1 MKFNWKVV
9 LLFVL
14 ILALIVPVY
23 SKAVETGK
31 ELPKSPEL
39 QDDKSSTLKN
49 VNTPKNLKASP
60 LTIPANSTIADL
72 FPDEGMAKT
81 VANQLGRTENN
92 NFQTPTKTD
101 WKVDDVVTE
110 VELNKMWYLTS
121 VATIGSI
128 EGIQYLPNLYN
139 VQLQF
144 DDQCKDLS
152 PFLKAPNGYP
162 QLYRLN
168 INNGNIS
175 DISPLTELSAPTL
188 KYIDLA
194 GNNISDLSL
203 FKKLPNKLPSLE
215 EISVERNNIS
225 DVSPLAD
232 FASTKIKV
240 FDLDDNHITDLSSLT
255 NNKMP
260 NLQRLYVRSQSFYV
274 ETPVVTSSKY
284 EFSLQPSVFGI
295 TKPVKITA
303 TNPKATIDPITS
315 KITYSAEVMA
325 KRPKYSSNRVSGVSG
340 VTYSWDEDIP
350 FNGSNNLVEYNG
362 TFYKPLTY
370 VEPPQVVSYNSGLTY
385 ELGTPLTEQQFLND
399 LNVITDQP
407 TTITTNFDKVLKD
420 VNSVGF
426 YPVTIKASNIEGN
439 TEFTTSV
446 LIKYKP
452 PVITA
457 DAEYTYLVGD
467 KVNAT
472 QFRADVNATLTGEGT
487 LRDDFIYKV
496 RLNTAGDYVVTLS
509 SPKSGYYKQDAI
521 PVTVIVH
528 VKELLELQIPD
539 EFRMDIDANADSVP
553 ISDKKQTLTCY
564 GSSGKAELEV
574 IDRRTVRQGWTIT
587 GAMTPFTN
595 SGGDILQT
603 SLKYQSK
610 SPSSSPIYLNTTNQP
625 IEKKQSAVTDPKYDS
640 TIVNLE
646 DSLSM
651 EIEPNDALVND
662 SYESKIT
669 WTLEDAP
676 RP

>member
-81 VANQLGRTENN
+81 IANQLARVENN

-110 VELNKMWYLTS
+110 VELNKIVFLTS

-128 EGIQYLPNLYN
+128 EGIQYLPNLYD
-139 VQLQF
+139 VRLQF
-144 DDQCKDLS
+144 DKQCKDLS
-152 PFLKAPNGYP
+152 PFLKAPNGYS

-188 KYIDLA
+188 NDIDLG

-203 FKKLPNKLPSLE
+203 FPKLPNKFPNLE
-215 EISVERNNIS
+215 EISLERNNIS

-240 FDLDDNHITDLSSLT
+240 FNLDENHITDLSSLT

-260 NLQRLYVRSQSFYV
+260 NLQRLYVRYQTLDM
-274 ETPVVTSSKY
+274 EPVVTSSKY
-284 EFSLQPSVFGI
+284 EFSIQPSIFGT

-303 TNPKATIDPITS
+303 TKPKATIDPITS
-315 KITYSAEVMA
+315 KITYSAEEMA
-325 KRPKYSSNRVSGVSG
+325 KKPFYYSPLFPG
-340 VTYSWDEDIP
+340 VTYSWDENFP
-350 FNGSNNLVEYNG
+350 LNGSNSLVDFRG
-362 TFYKPLTY
+362 TITQPLTY
-370 VEPPQVVSYNSGLTY
+370 IEPPQVVSYNSGLTY
-385 ELGTPLTEQQFLND
+385 EIGTSLTEQQFLND
-399 LNVITDQP
+399 VNLITDQP
-407 TTITTNFDKVLKD
+407 TTITSDFDVKLK
-420 VNSVGF
+420 NLNTVGI
-426 YPVTIKASNIEGN
+426 YWVAVKASNIEGN
-439 TEFTTSV
+439 AEANIMVT
-446 LIKYKP
+446 IKYKP

-496 RLNTAGDYVVTLS
+496 RLNTAGDYVVTLT
-509 SPKSGYYKQDAI
+509 SPKSGYYEQDAI

-553 ISDKKQTLTCY
+553 ISDKKQTLKCY

-640 TIVNLE
+640 TVFNLE

>member
-14 ILALIVPVY
+14 ILAFIVPVY

-31 ELPKSPEL
+31 EVPKSPEL
-39 QDDKSSTLKN
+39 LDDKSSTLKN

-110 VELNKMWYLTS
+110 VELNRMWYLTS

-128 EGIQYLPNLYN
+128 EGIQYLPNLYD
-139 VQLQF
+139 VRLQF
-144 DDQCKDLS
+144 DNQCKDLS
-152 PFLKAPNGYP
+152 PFLKAPNGYS

-188 KYIDLA
+188 NDIDLG

-203 FKKLPNKLPSLE
+203 FPKLPNKFPNLE
-215 EISVERNNIS
+215 EISLERNNIS
-225 DVSPLAD
+225 DVSPLAKY
-232 FASTKIKV
+232 ASTKIKI
-240 FDLDDNHITDLSSLT
+240 FNLDENHITDLSSLT

-260 NLQRLYVRSQSFYV
+260 NLQRLYVRYQTLDM
-274 ETPVVTSSKY
+274 EPVVTSSKY
-284 EFSLQPSVFGI
+284 EFSIQPSIFGT

-303 TNPKATIDPITS
+303 TKPKATIDPITS
-315 KITYSAEVMA
+315 KITYSAEEMA
-325 KRPKYSSNRVSGVSG
+325 KKPFYYSPLFPG
-340 VTYSWDEDIP
+340 VTYSWDENFP
-350 FNGSNNLVEYNG
+350 LNGSNSLVDFRG
-362 TFYKPLTY
+362 TITQPLTY
-370 VEPPQVVSYNSGLTY
+370 IEPPQVVSYNSGLTY
-385 ELGTPLTEQQFLND
+385 EIGTSLTEQQFLND
-399 LNVITDQP
+399 VNLITDQP
-407 TTITTNFDKVLKD
+407 TTITSDFDVKLK
-420 VNSVGF
+420 NLNTVGI
-426 YPVTIKASNIEGN
+426 YWVAVKASNIEGN
-439 TEFTTSV
+439 AEANIMVT
-446 LIKYKP
+446 IKYKP

-496 RLNTAGDYVVTLS
+496 RLNTAGDYVVTLT
-509 SPKSGYYKQDAI
+509 SPKSGYYEQDAI

-553 ISDKKQTLTCY
+553 ISDKKQTLKCY

-640 TIVNLE
+640 TVFNLE

-662 SYESKIT
+662 SYESEIT

>member
-31 ELPKSPEL
+31 EVPKSPEL
-39 QDDKSSTLKN
+39 LDDKSSTLKN

-110 VELNKMWYLTS
+110 VELNRMWYLTS

-128 EGIQYLPNLYN
+128 EGIQYLPNLYD
-139 VQLQF
+139 VRLQF
-144 DDQCKDLS
+144 DKQCKDLS
-152 PFLKAPNGYP
+152 PFLKAPNGYS

-188 KYIDLA
+188 NDIDLG

-203 FKKLPNKLPSLE
+203 FPKLPNKFPNLE
-215 EISVERNNIS
+215 EISLERNNIS
-225 DVSPLAD
+225 DVSPLAK
-232 FASTKIKV
+232 FASTKIKI
-240 FDLDDNHITDLSSLT
+240 FNLDENHITDLSSLT

-260 NLQRLYVRSQSFYV
+260 NLQRLYVRYQTLDM
-274 ETPVVTSSKY
+274 EPVVTSSKY
-284 EFSLQPSVFGI
+284 EFSIQPSIFGT

-303 TNPKATIDPITS
+303 IKPKATIDPITS
-315 KITYSAEVMA
+315 KITYSAEEMA
-325 KRPKYSSNRVSGVSG
+325 KKPFYYSPLFPG
-340 VTYSWDEDIP
+340 VTYSWDENFP
-350 FNGSNNLVEYNG
+350 LNGSNSLVDFRG
-362 TFYKPLTY
+362 TITQPLTY
-370 VEPPQVVSYNSGLTY
+370 IEPPQVVSYNSGLTY
-385 ELGTPLTEQQFLND
+385 EIGTSLTEQQFLND
-399 LNVITDQP
+399 VNLITDQP
-407 TTITTNFDKVLKD
+407 TTITSDFDVKLK
-420 VNSVGF
+420 NLNTVGI
-426 YPVTIKASNIEGN
+426 YWVAVKASNIEGN
-439 TEFTTSV
+439 AEANIMVT
-446 LIKYKP
+446 IKYKP

-496 RLNTAGDYVVTLS
+496 RLNTAGDYVVTLT
-509 SPKSGYYKQDAI
+509 SPKSGYYEQDAI

-553 ISDKKQTLTCY
+553 ISDKKQTLKCY

-625 IEKKQSAVTDPKYDS
+625 IEKKQSAFTDPKYDS
-640 TIVNLE
+640 TVFNLE

>member
-14 ILALIVPVY
+14 ILAFIVPVY

-31 ELPKSPEL
+31 EVHKSPEL
-39 QDDKSSTLKN
+39 LDDKSSTLKN

-81 VANQLGRTENN
+81 IANQLARVENN

-110 VELNKMWYLTS
+110 VELNKIVFLTS

-128 EGIQYLPNLYN
+128 EGIQYLPNLYD
-139 VQLQF
+139 VRLQF
-144 DDQCKDLS
+144 DNQCKDLS
-152 PFLKAPNGYP
+152 PFLKAPNGYS

-188 KYIDLA
+188 NDIDLG

-203 FKKLPNKLPSLE
+203 FPKLPNKFPNLE
-215 EISVERNNIS
+215 EISLERNNIS
-225 DVSPLAD
+225 DVSPLAK
-232 FASTKIKV
+232 FASTKIKI
-240 FDLDDNHITDLSSLT
+240 FNLDENHITDLSSLT

-260 NLQRLYVRSQSFYV
+260 NLQRLYVRYQTLDM
-274 ETPVVTSSKY
+274 EPVVTSSKY
-284 EFSLQPSVFGI
+284 EFSIQPSIFGT

-303 TNPKATIDPITS
+303 TKPKATIDPITS
-315 KITYSAEVMA
+315 KITYSAEEMA
-325 KRPKYSSNRVSGVSG
+325 KKPFYYSPLFPG
-340 VTYSWDEDIP
+340 VTYSWDENFP
-350 FNGSNNLVEYNG
+350 LNGSNSLVDFRG
-362 TFYKPLTY
+362 TITQPLTY
-370 VEPPQVVSYNSGLTY
+370 IEPPQVVSYNSGLTY
-385 ELGTPLTEQQFLND
+385 EIGTSLTEQQFLND
-399 LNVITDQP
+399 VNLITDQP
-407 TTITTNFDKVLKD
+407 TTITSDFDVKLK
-420 VNSVGF
+420 NLNTVGI
-426 YPVTIKASNIEGN
+426 YWVAVKASNIEGN
-439 TEFTTSV
+439 AEANIMVT
-446 LIKYKP
+446 IKYKP

-496 RLNTAGDYVVTLS
+496 RLNTAGDYVVTLT
-509 SPKSGYYKQDAI
+509 SPKSGYYEQDAI

-553 ISDKKQTLTCY
+553 ISNKKQTLKCY

-595 SGGDILQT
+595 SGGDVLQT

-610 SPSSSPIYLNTTNQP
+610 APSSSPIYLNTTNQP

-640 TIVNLE
+640 TVFNLE

>member
-31 ELPKSPEL
+31 EVPKSPEL
-39 QDDKSSTLKN
+39 LEDKSSTLKN

-110 VELNKMWYLTS
+110 VELNRMWYLTS
-121 VATIGSI
+121 VASIGSI
-128 EGIQYLPNLYN
+128 EGIQYLPNLYD
-139 VQLQF
+139 VRLQF
-144 DDQCKDLS
+144 DNQCKDLS
-152 PFLKAPNGYP
+152 PFLKAPNGYS

-188 KYIDLA
+188 NDIDLG

-203 FKKLPNKLPSLE
+203 FPKLPNKFPNLE
-215 EISVERNNIS
+215 EISLERNNIS
-225 DVSPLAD
+225 DVSPLAK
-232 FASTKIKV
+232 FASTKIKI
-240 FDLDDNHITDLSSLT
+240 FNLDENHITDLSSLT

-260 NLQRLYVRSQSFYV
+260 NLQRLYVRYQTLDM
-274 ETPVVTSSKY
+274 EPVVTSSKY
-284 EFSLQPSVFGI
+284 EFSIQPSIFGT

-303 TNPKATIDPITS
+303 TKPKATIDPITS
-315 KITYSAEVMA
+315 KITYSAEEMA
-325 KRPKYSSNRVSGVSG
+325 KKPFYYSPLFPG
-340 VTYSWDEDIP
+340 VTYSWDENFP
-350 FNGSNNLVEYNG
+350 LNGSNSLVDFRG
-362 TFYKPLTY
+362 TITQPLTY
-370 VEPPQVVSYNSGLTY
+370 IEPPQVVSYNSGLTY
-385 ELGTPLTEQQFLND
+385 EIGTSLTEQQFLND
-399 LNVITDQP
+399 VNLITDQP
-407 TTITTNFDKVLKD
+407 TTITSDFDVKLK
-420 VNSVGF
+420 NLNTVGI
-426 YPVTIKASNIEGN
+426 YWVAVKASNIEGN
-439 TEFTTSV
+439 AEANIMVT
-446 LIKYKP
+446 IKYKP

-496 RLNTAGDYVVTLS
+496 RLNTAGDYVVTLT
-509 SPKSGYYKQDAI
+509 SPKSGYYEQDAI

>member
-14 ILALIVPVY
+14 ILAFIVPVY

-31 ELPKSPEL
+31 EVAKSPEL
-39 QDDKSSTLKN
+39 LDDKSSTLKN

-72 FPDEGMAKT
+72 FSDEGMAKT

-110 VELNKMWYLTS
+110 VELNRMWYLTS

-128 EGIQYLPNLYN
+128 EGIQYLPNLYD
-139 VQLQF
+139 VRLQF
-144 DDQCKDLS
+144 DKQCKDLS
-152 PFLKAPNGYP
+152 PFLKAPNGYS

-188 KYIDLA
+188 NDIDLG

-203 FKKLPNKLPSLE
+203 FPKLPNKFPNLE
-215 EISVERNNIS
+215 EISLERNNIS
-225 DVSPLAD
+225 DVSPLAK
-232 FASTKIKV
+232 FASTKIKI
-240 FDLDDNHITDLSSLT
+240 FNLDENHITDLSSLT

-260 NLQRLYVRSQSFYV
+260 NLQRLYVRYQTLDM
-274 ETPVVTSSKY
+274 EPVVTSSKY
-284 EFSLQPSVFGI
+284 EFSIQPSIFGT

-303 TNPKATIDPITS
+303 TKPKATIDPITS
-315 KITYSAEVMA
+315 KITYSAEEMA
-325 KRPKYSSNRVSGVSG
+325 KKPFYYSPLFPG
-340 VTYSWDEDIP
+340 VTYSWDENFP
-350 FNGSNNLVEYNG
+350 LNGSNSLVDFRG
-362 TFYKPLTY
+362 TITQPLTY
-370 VEPPQVVSYNSGLTY
+370 IEPPQVVSYNSGLTY
-385 ELGTPLTEQQFLND
+385 EIGTSLTEQQFLND
-399 LNVITDQP
+399 VNLITDQP
-407 TTITTNFDKVLKD
+407 TTITSDFDVKLK
-420 VNSVGF
+420 NLNTVGI
-426 YPVTIKASNIEGN
+426 YWVAVKASNIEGN
-439 TEFTTSV
+439 AEANIMVT
-446 LIKYKP
+446 IKYKP

-496 RLNTAGDYVVTLS
+496 RLNTAGDYVVTLT
-509 SPKSGYYKQDAI
+509 SPKSGYYEQDAI

-553 ISDKKQTLTCY
+553 ISDKKQTLKCY

-640 TIVNLE
+640 TVFNLE

>member
-110 VELNKMWYLTS
+110 VELNRMWYLTS
-121 VATIGSI
+121 VASIGSI
-128 EGIQYLPNLYN
+128 EGIQYLPNLYD
-139 VQLQF
+139 VRLQF
-144 DDQCKDLS
+144 DNKCKDLS
-152 PFLKAPNGYP
+152 PFLKAPNGYS

-188 KYIDLA
+188 NDIDLG

-203 FKKLPNKLPSLE
+203 FPKLPNKFPNLE
-215 EISVERNNIS
+215 EISLERNNIS
-225 DVSPLAD
+225 DVSPLAK
-232 FASTKIKV
+232 FASTKIKI
-240 FDLDDNHITDLSSLT
+240 FNLDENHITDLSSLT

-260 NLQRLYVRSQSFYV
+260 NLQRLYVRYQTLDM
-274 ETPVVTSSKY
+274 EPVVTSSKY
-284 EFSLQPSVFGI
+284 EFSIQPSIFGI

-303 TNPKATIDPITS
+303 TKPKATIDPITS
-315 KITYSAEVMA
+315 KITYSAEEMA
-325 KRPKYSSNRVSGVSG
+325 KKPFYYSPLFPG
-340 VTYSWDEDIP
+340 VTYSWDENFP
-350 FNGSNNLVEYNG
+350 LNGSNSLVDFRG
-362 TFYKPLTY
+362 TITQPLTY
-370 VEPPQVVSYNSGLTY
+370 IEPPQVVSYNSGLTY
-385 ELGTPLTEQQFLND
+385 EIGTSLTEQQFLND
-399 LNVITDQP
+399 VNLITDQP
-407 TTITTNFDKVLKD
+407 TTITSDFDVKLK
-420 VNSVGF
+420 NLNTVGI
-426 YPVTIKASNIEGN
+426 YWVAVKASNIEGN
-439 TEFTTSV
+439 AEANIMVT
-446 LIKYKP
+446 IKYKP

-496 RLNTAGDYVVTLS
+496 RLNTAGDYVVTLT
-509 SPKSGYYKQDAI
+509 SPKSGYYEQDAI

-553 ISDKKQTLTCY
+553 ISDKKQTLKCY

>member
-31 ELPKSPEL
+31 EVPKSPEL
-39 QDDKSSTLKN
+39 LDDKSSTLKN

-110 VELNKMWYLTS
+110 VELNRMWYLTS

-128 EGIQYLPNLYN
+128 EGIQYLPNLYD
-139 VQLQF
+139 VRLQF
-144 DDQCKDLS
+144 DKQCKDLS
-152 PFLKAPNGYP
+152 PFLKAPNGYS

-188 KYIDLA
+188 NDIDLG

-203 FKKLPNKLPSLE
+203 FPKLPNKFPNLE
-215 EISVERNNIS
+215 EISLERNNIS
-225 DVSPLAD
+225 DVSPLAK
-232 FASTKIKV
+232 FASTKIKI
-240 FDLDDNHITDLSSLT
+240 FNLDENHITDLSSLT

-260 NLQRLYVRSQSFYV
+260 NLQRLYVRYQTLDM
-274 ETPVVTSSKY
+274 EPVVTSSKY
-284 EFSLQPSVFGI
+284 EFSIQPSIFGT

-303 TNPKATIDPITS
+303 TKPKATIDPITS
-315 KITYSAEVMA
+315 KITFSAEEMA
-325 KRPKYSSNRVSGVSG
+325 KKPFYYSPLFPG
-340 VTYSWDEDIP
+340 VTYSWDENFP
-350 FNGSNNLVEYNG
+350 LNGSNSLVDFRG
-362 TFYKPLTY
+362 TITQPLTY
-370 VEPPQVVSYNSGLTY
+370 IEPPQVVSYNSGLTY
-385 ELGTPLTEQQFLND
+385 EIGTSLTEQQFLND
-399 LNVITDQP
+399 VNLITDQP
-407 TTITTNFDKVLKD
+407 TTITSDFDVKLK
-420 VNSVGF
+420 NLNTVGI
-426 YPVTIKASNIEGN
+426 YWVAVKASNIEGN
-439 TEFTTSV
+439 AEANIMVT
-446 LIKYKP
+446 IKYKP

-496 RLNTAGDYVVTLS
+496 RLNTAGDYVVTLT
-509 SPKSGYYKQDAI
+509 SPKSGYYEQDAI

-553 ISDKKQTLTCY
+553 ISDKKQTLKCY

-640 TIVNLE
+640 TVFNLE

>member
-14 ILALIVPVY
+14 ILAFIVPVY

-31 ELPKSPEL
+31 EVPKSPEL
-39 QDDKSSTLKN
+39 LDDKSSTLKN

-110 VELNKMWYLTS
+110 VELNRMWYLTS

-128 EGIQYLPNLYN
+128 EGIQYLPNLYD
-139 VQLQF
+139 VRLQF
-144 DDQCKDLS
+144 DKQCKDLS
-152 PFLKAPNGYP
+152 PFLKAPNGYS

-188 KYIDLA
+188 NDIDLG

-203 FKKLPNKLPSLE
+203 FPKLPNKFPNLE
-215 EISVERNNIS
+215 EISLERNNIS
-225 DVSPLAD
+225 DVSPLAK
-232 FASTKIKV
+232 FASTKIKI
-240 FDLDDNHITDLSSLT
+240 FNLDENHITDLSSLT

-260 NLQRLYVRSQSFYV
+260 NLQRLYVRYQTLDM
-274 ETPVVTSSKY
+274 EPVVTSSKY
-284 EFSLQPSVFGI
+284 EFSIQPSIFGT

-303 TNPKATIDPITS
+303 TKPKATIDPITS
-315 KITYSAEVMA
+315 KITYSAEEMA
-325 KRPKYSSNRVSGVSG
+325 KKPFYYSPLFPG
-340 VTYSWDEDIP
+340 VTYSWDENFP
-350 FNGSNNLVEYNG
+350 LNGSNSLVDFRG
-362 TFYKPLTY
+362 TITQPLTY
-370 VEPPQVVSYNSGLTY
+370 IEPPQVVSYNSGLTY
-385 ELGTPLTEQQFLND
+385 EIGTSLTEQQFLND
-399 LNVITDQP
+399 VNLITDQP
-407 TTITTNFDKVLKD
+407 TTITSDFDVKLK
-420 VNSVGF
+420 NLNTVGI
-426 YPVTIKASNIEGN
+426 YWVAVKASNIEGN
-439 TEFTTSV
+439 AEANIMVT
-446 LIKYKP
+446 IKYKP

-496 RLNTAGDYVVTLS
+496 RLNTAGDYVVTLT
-509 SPKSGYYKQDAI
+509 SPKSGYYEQDAI

-553 ISDKKQTLTCY
+553 ISDKKQTLKCY

-640 TIVNLE
+640 TVFNLE

-651 EIEPNDALVND
+651 EIETNDALVND

>member
-14 ILALIVPVY
+14 ILAFIVPVY

-31 ELPKSPEL
+31 EVPKSPEL
-39 QDDKSSTLKN
+39 LDDKSSTLKN

-110 VELNKMWYLTS
+110 VELNRMWYLTS

-128 EGIQYLPNLYN
+128 EGIQYLPNLYD
-139 VQLQF
+139 VRLQF
-144 DDQCKDLS
+144 DKQCKDLS
-152 PFLKAPNGYP
+152 PFLKAPNGYS

-188 KYIDLA
+188 NDIDLG

-203 FKKLPNKLPSLE
+203 FPKLPNKFPNLE
-215 EISVERNNIS
+215 EISLERNNIS
-225 DVSPLAD
+225 DVSPLAK
-232 FASTKIKV
+232 FASTKIKI
-240 FDLDDNHITDLSSLT
+240 FNLDENHITDLSSLT

-260 NLQRLYVRSQSFYV
+260 NLQRLYVRYQTLDM
-274 ETPVVTSSKY
+274 EPVVTSSKY
-284 EFSLQPSVFGI
+284 EFSIQPSIFGT

-303 TNPKATIDPITS
+303 TKPKATIDPITS
-315 KITYSAEVMA
+315 KITYSAEEMA
-325 KRPKYSSNRVSGVSG
+325 KKPFYYSPLFPG
-340 VTYSWDEDIP
+340 VTYSWDENFP
-350 FNGSNNLVEYNG
+350 LNGSNSLADFRG
-362 TFYKPLTY
+362 TITQPLTY
-370 VEPPQVVSYNSGLTY
+370 IEPPQVVSYNSGLTY
-385 ELGTPLTEQQFLND
+385 EIGTSLTEQQFLND
-399 LNVITDQP
+399 VNLITDQP
-407 TTITTNFDKVLKD
+407 TTITSDFDVKLK
-420 VNSVGF
+420 NLNTVGI
-426 YPVTIKASNIEGN
+426 YWVAVKASNIEGN
-439 TEFTTSV
+439 AEANIMVT
-446 LIKYKP
+446 IKYKP

-496 RLNTAGDYVVTLS
+496 RLNTAGDYVVTLT
-509 SPKSGYYKQDAI
+509 SPKSGYYEQDAI

-553 ISDKKQTLTCY
+553 ISDKKQTLKCY

-640 TIVNLE
+640 TVFNLE

>member
-14 ILALIVPVY
+14 ILAFIVPVY

-31 ELPKSPEL
+31 EVAKSPEL
-39 QDDKSSTLKN
+39 LDDKSSTLKN

-110 VELNKMWYLTS
+110 VELNRMWYLTS

-128 EGIQYLPNLYN
+128 EGIQYLPNLYD
-139 VQLQF
+139 VRLQF
-144 DDQCKDLS
+144 DKQCKDLS
-152 PFLKAPNGYP
+152 PFLKAPNGYS

-188 KYIDLA
+188 NDIDLG

-203 FKKLPNKLPSLE
+203 FPKLPNKFPNLE
-215 EISVERNNIS
+215 EISLERNNIS
-225 DVSPLAD
+225 DVSPLAK
-232 FASTKIKV
+232 FASTKIKI
-240 FDLDDNHITDLSSLT
+240 FNLDENHITDLSSLT

-260 NLQRLYVRSQSFYV
+260 NLQRLYVRYQTLDM
-274 ETPVVTSSKY
+274 EPVVTSSKY
-284 EFSLQPSVFGI
+284 EFSIQPSIFGT

-303 TNPKATIDPITS
+303 TKPKATIDPITS
-315 KITYSAEVMA
+315 KITYSAEEMA
-325 KRPKYSSNRVSGVSG
+325 KKPFYYSPLFPG
-340 VTYSWDEDIP
+340 VTYSWDENFP
-350 FNGSNNLVEYNG
+350 LNGSNSLVDFRG
-362 TFYKPLTY
+362 TITQPLTY
-370 VEPPQVVSYNSGLTY
+370 IEPPQVVSYNSGLTY
-385 ELGTPLTEQQFLND
+385 EIGTSLTEQQFLND
-399 LNVITDQP
+399 VNLITNQP
-407 TTITTNFDKVLKD
+407 TTITSDFDVKLK
-420 VNSVGF
+420 NLNTVGI
-426 YPVTIKASNIEGN
+426 YWVAVKASNIEGN
-439 TEFTTSV
+439 AEANIMVT
-446 LIKYKP
+446 IKYKP

-496 RLNTAGDYVVTLS
+496 RLNTAGDYVVTLT
-509 SPKSGYYKQDAI
+509 SPKSGYYEQDAI

-553 ISDKKQTLTCY
+553 ISDKKQTLKCY

-640 TIVNLE
+640 TVFNLE

>member
-14 ILALIVPVY
+14 ILAFIVPVY

-31 ELPKSPEL
+31 EVPKSPEL
-39 QDDKSSTLKN
+39 LDDKSSTLKN

-81 VANQLGRTENN
+81 IANQLARVENN

-110 VELNKMWYLTS
+110 VELNKIVFLTS

-128 EGIQYLPNLYN
+128 EGIQYLPNLYD
-139 VQLQF
+139 VRLQF
-144 DDQCKDLS
+144 DNQCKDLS
-152 PFLKAPNGYP
+152 PFLKAPNGYS

-188 KYIDLA
+188 NDIDLG

-203 FKKLPNKLPSLE
+203 FPKLPNKFPNLE
-215 EISVERNNIS
+215 EISLERNNIS
-225 DVSPLAD
+225 DVSPLAK
-232 FASTKIKV
+232 FASTKIKI
-240 FDLDDNHITDLSSLT
+240 FNLDENHITDLSSLT

-260 NLQRLYVRSQSFYV
+260 NLQRLYVRYQTLDM
-274 ETPVVTSSKY
+274 EPVVTSSKY
-284 EFSLQPSVFGI
+284 EFSIQPSIFGT

-303 TNPKATIDPITS
+303 TKPKATIDPITS
-315 KITYSAEVMA
+315 KITYSAEEMA
-325 KRPKYSSNRVSGVSG
+325 KKPFYYSPLFPG
-340 VTYSWDEDIP
+340 VTYSWDENFP
-350 FNGSNNLVEYNG
+350 LNGSNSLVDFRG
-362 TFYKPLTY
+362 TITQPLTY
-370 VEPPQVVSYNSGLTY
+370 IEPPQVVSYNSGLTY
-385 ELGTPLTEQQFLND
+385 EIGTSLTEQQFLND
-399 LNVITDQP
+399 VNLITDQP
-407 TTITTNFDKVLKD
+407 TTITSDFDVKLK
-420 VNSVGF
+420 NLNTVGI
-426 YPVTIKASNIEGN
+426 YWVAVKASNIEGN
-439 TEFTTSV
+439 AEANIMVT
-446 LIKYKP
+446 IKYKP

-496 RLNTAGDYVVTLS
+496 RLNTAGDYVVTLT
-509 SPKSGYYKQDAI
+509 SPKSGYYEQDAI

-553 ISDKKQTLTCY
+553 ISNKKQTLKCY

-640 TIVNLE
+640 TVFNLE

>member
-31 ELPKSPEL
+31 EVPKSPEL
-39 QDDKSSTLKN
+39 LDDKSSTLKN

-110 VELNKMWYLTS
+110 VELNRMWYLTS
-121 VATIGSI
+121 VASIGSI
-128 EGIQYLPNLYN
+128 EGIQYLPNLYD
-139 VQLQF
+139 VRLQF
-144 DDQCKDLS
+144 DNQCKDLS
-152 PFLKAPNGYP
+152 PFLKAPNGYS

-188 KYIDLA
+188 NDIDLG

-203 FKKLPNKLPSLE
+203 FPKLPNKFPNLE
-215 EISVERNNIS
+215 EISLERNNIS
-225 DVSPLAD
+225 DVSPLAK
-232 FASTKIKV
+232 FASTKIKI
-240 FDLDDNHITDLSSLT
+240 FNLDENHITDLSSLT

-260 NLQRLYVRSQSFYV
+260 NLQRLYVRYQTLDM
-274 ETPVVTSSKY
+274 EPVVTSSKY
-284 EFSLQPSVFGI
+284 EFSIQPSIFGT

-303 TNPKATIDPITS
+303 TKPKATIDPITS
-315 KITYSAEVMA
+315 KITYSAEEMA
-325 KRPKYSSNRVSGVSG
+325 KKPFYYSPLFPG
-340 VTYSWDEDIP
+340 VTYSWDENFP
-350 FNGSNNLVEYNG
+350 LNGSNSLVDFRG
-362 TFYKPLTY
+362 TITQPLTY
-370 VEPPQVVSYNSGLTY
+370 IEPPQVVSYNSGLTY
-385 ELGTPLTEQQFLND
+385 EIGTSLTEQQFLND
-399 LNVITDQP
+399 VNLITDQP
-407 TTITTNFDKVLKD
+407 TTITSDFDVKLK
-420 VNSVGF
+420 NLNTVGI
-426 YPVTIKASNIEGN
+426 YWVAVKASNIEGN
-439 TEFTTSV
+439 AEANIMVT
-446 LIKYKP
+446 IKYKP

-496 RLNTAGDYVVTLS
+496 RLNTAGDYVVTLT
-509 SPKSGYYKQDAI
+509 SPKSGYYEQDAI

-553 ISDKKQTLTCY
+553 ISDKKQTLKCY

-662 SYESKIT
+662 SYESEIT

>member
-39 QDDKSSTLKN
+39 LDDKSSTLKN

-110 VELNKMWYLTS
+110 VELNRMWYLTS

-128 EGIQYLPNLYN
+128 EGIQYLPNLYD
-139 VQLQF
+139 VRLQF
-144 DDQCKDLS
+144 DNQCKDLS
-152 PFLKAPNGYP
+152 PFLKAPNGYS
-162 QLYRLN
+162 QLYRLA

-188 KYIDLA
+188 NDIDLG

-203 FKKLPNKLPSLE
+203 FPKLPNKLPNLE
-215 EISVERNNIS
+215 EISLERNNIS

-240 FDLDDNHITDLSSLT
+240 FNLDENHITDLSSLT

-260 NLQRLYVRSQSFYV
+260 NLQRLYVRYQTLDM
-274 ETPVVTSSKY
+274 EPVVTSSKY
-284 EFSLQPSVFGI
+284 EFSIQPSIFGT

-303 TNPKATIDPITS
+303 TKPKATIDPITS
-315 KITYSAEVMA
+315 KITYSAEEMA
-325 KRPKYSSNRVSGVSG
+325 KKPFYYSPLFPG
-340 VTYSWDEDIP
+340 VTYSWDENFP
-350 FNGSNNLVEYNG
+350 LNGSNSLVDFRG
-362 TFYKPLTY
+362 TITQPLTY
-370 VEPPQVVSYNSGLTY
+370 IEPPQVVSYNSGLTY
-385 ELGTPLTEQQFLND
+385 EIGTSLTEQQFLND
-399 LNVITDQP
+399 VNLITDQP
-407 TTITTNFDKVLKD
+407 TTITSDFDVKLK
-420 VNSVGF
+420 NLNTVGI
-426 YPVTIKASNIEGN
+426 YWVAVKASNIEGN
-439 TEFTTSV
+439 AEANIMVT
-446 LIKYKP
+446 IKYKP

-496 RLNTAGDYVVTLS
+496 RLNTAGDYVVTLT
-509 SPKSGYYKQDAI
+509 SPKSGYYEQDAI

-553 ISDKKQTLTCY
+553 ISDKKQTLKCY

-595 SGGDILQT
+595 SGGDVLQT

-610 SPSSSPIYLNTTNQP
+610 APSSSPIYLNTTNQP

-640 TIVNLE
+640 TVFNLE

>member
-1 MKFNWKVV
+1 M
-9 LLFVL
+9 
-14 ILALIVPVY
+14 
-23 SKAVETGK
+23 
-31 ELPKSPEL
+31 
-39 QDDKSSTLKN
+39 
-49 VNTPKNLKASP
+49 KASP

-92 NFQTPTKTD
+92 HFQTPTKTD

-110 VELNKMWYLTS
+110 VELNRMWYLTS

-128 EGIQYLPNLYN
+128 EGIQYLPNLYD
-139 VQLQF
+139 VRLQF
-144 DDQCKDLS
+144 DNQCKDLS
-152 PFLKAPNGYP
+152 PFLKAPNGYS

-188 KYIDLA
+188 NDIDLG

-203 FKKLPNKLPSLE
+203 FPKLPNKFPNLE
-215 EISVERNNIS
+215 EISLERNNIS
-225 DVSPLAD
+225 DVSPLAK
-232 FASTKIKV
+232 FASTKIKI
-240 FDLDDNHITDLSSLT
+240 FNLDENHITDLSSLT

-260 NLQRLYVRSQSFYV
+260 NLQRLYVRYQTLDM
-274 ETPVVTSSKY
+274 EPVVTSSKY
-284 EFSLQPSVFGI
+284 EFSIQPSIFGT

-303 TNPKATIDPITS
+303 TKPKATIDPITS
-315 KITYSAEVMA
+315 KITYSAEEMA
-325 KRPKYSSNRVSGVSG
+325 KKPFYYSPLFPG
-340 VTYSWDEDIP
+340 VTYSWDENFP
-350 FNGSNNLVEYNG
+350 LNGSNSLVDFRG
-362 TFYKPLTY
+362 TITQPLTY
-370 VEPPQVVSYNSGLTY
+370 IEPPQVVSYNSGLTY
-385 ELGTPLTEQQFLND
+385 EIGTSLTEQQFLND
-399 LNVITDQP
+399 VNLITDQP
-407 TTITTNFDKVLKD
+407 TTITSDFDVKLK
-420 VNSVGF
+420 NLNTVGI
-426 YPVTIKASNIEGN
+426 YWVAVKASNIEGN
-439 TEFTTSV
+439 AEANIMVT
-446 LIKYKP
+446 IKYKP

-496 RLNTAGDYVVTLS
+496 RLNTAGDYVVTLT
-509 SPKSGYYKQDAI
+509 SPKSGYYEQDAI

-553 ISDKKQTLTCY
+553 ISDKKQTLKCY

-640 TIVNLE
+640 TVFNLE

-651 EIEPNDALVND
+651 KIEPNDALVND

>member
-14 ILALIVPVY
+14 ILAFIVPVY

-31 ELPKSPEL
+31 EVPKSPEL
-39 QDDKSSTLKN
+39 LDDKSSTLKN

-81 VANQLGRTENN
+81 IANQLARVENN

-110 VELNKMWYLTS
+110 VELNKIVFLTS

-128 EGIQYLPNLYN
+128 EGIQYLPNLYD
-139 VQLQF
+139 VRLQF
-144 DDQCKDLS
+144 DNQCKDLS
-152 PFLKAPNGYP
+152 PFLKAPNGYS

-188 KYIDLA
+188 NDIDLG

-203 FKKLPNKLPSLE
+203 FPKLPNKFPNLE
-215 EISVERNNIS
+215 EISLERNNIS
-225 DVSPLAD
+225 DVSPLAK
-232 FASTKIKV
+232 FASTKIKI
-240 FDLDDNHITDLSSLT
+240 FNLDENHITDLSSLT

-260 NLQRLYVRSQSFYV
+260 NLQRLYVRYQTLDM
-274 ETPVVTSSKY
+274 EPVVTSSKY
-284 EFSLQPSVFGI
+284 EFSIQPSIFGT

-303 TNPKATIDPITS
+303 TKPKATIDPITS
-315 KITYSAEVMA
+315 KITYSAEEMA
-325 KRPKYSSNRVSGVSG
+325 KKPFYYSPLFPG
-340 VTYSWDEDIP
+340 VTYSWDENFP
-350 FNGSNNLVEYNG
+350 LNGSNSLVDFRG
-362 TFYKPLTY
+362 TITQPLTY
-370 VEPPQVVSYNSGLTY
+370 IEPPQVVSYNSGLTY
-385 ELGTPLTEQQFLND
+385 EIGTSLTEQQFLND
-399 LNVITDQP
+399 VNLITDQP
-407 TTITTNFDKVLKD
+407 TTITSDFDVKLK
-420 VNSVGF
+420 NLNTVGI
-426 YPVTIKASNIEGN
+426 YWVAVKASNIEGN
-439 TEFTTSV
+439 AEANIMVT
-446 LIKYKP
+446 IKYKP

-496 RLNTAGDYVVTLS
+496 RLNTAGDYVVTLT
-509 SPKSGYYKQDAI
+509 SPKSGYYEQDAI

-539 EFRMDIDANADSVP
+539 EFRMDIDVNADSVP
-553 ISDKKQTLTCY
+553 ISNKKQTLKCY

-595 SGGDILQT
+595 SGGDVLQT

-610 SPSSSPIYLNTTNQP
+610 APSSSPIYLNTTNQP

-640 TIVNLE
+640 TVFNLE

>member
-14 ILALIVPVY
+14 ILAFIVPVY

-31 ELPKSPEL
+31 EVPKSPEL
-39 QDDKSSTLKN
+39 LDDKSSTLKN

-110 VELNKMWYLTS
+110 VELNRMWYLTS

-128 EGIQYLPNLYN
+128 EGIQYLPNLYD
-139 VQLQF
+139 VRLQF
-144 DDQCKDLS
+144 DNQCKDLS
-152 PFLKAPNGYP
+152 PFLKAPNGYS
-162 QLYRLN
+162 QLYRLA

-188 KYIDLA
+188 NDIDLG

-203 FKKLPNKLPSLE
+203 FPKLPNKLPNLE
-215 EISVERNNIS
+215 EISLERNNIS

-240 FDLDDNHITDLSSLT
+240 FNLDENHITDLSSLT

-260 NLQRLYVRSQSFYV
+260 NLQRLYVRYQTLDM
-274 ETPVVTSSKY
+274 EPVVTSSKY
-284 EFSLQPSVFGI
+284 EFSIQPSIFGT

-303 TNPKATIDPITS
+303 TKPKATIDPITS
-315 KITYSAEVMA
+315 KITYSAEEMA
-325 KRPKYSSNRVSGVSG
+325 KKPFYYSPLFPG
-340 VTYSWDEDIP
+340 VTYSWDENFP
-350 FNGSNNLVEYNG
+350 LNGSNSLVDFRG
-362 TFYKPLTY
+362 TITQPLTY
-370 VEPPQVVSYNSGLTY
+370 IEPPQVVSYNSGLTY
-385 ELGTPLTEQQFLND
+385 EIGTSLTEQQFLND
-399 LNVITDQP
+399 VNLITDQP
-407 TTITTNFDKVLKD
+407 TTITSDFDVKLK
-420 VNSVGF
+420 NLNTVGI
-426 YPVTIKASNIEGN
+426 YWVAVKASNIEGN
-439 TEFTTSV
+439 AEANIMVT
-446 LIKYKP
+446 IKYKP

-496 RLNTAGDYVVTLS
+496 RLNTAGDYVVTLT
-509 SPKSGYYKQDAI
+509 SPKSGYYEQDAI

-553 ISDKKQTLTCY
+553 ISDKKQTLKCY

-595 SGGDILQT
+595 SGGDVLQT

-610 SPSSSPIYLNTTNQP
+610 APSSSPIYLNTTNQP

-640 TIVNLE
+640 TVFNLE

>member
-14 ILALIVPVY
+14 ILAFIVPVY

-31 ELPKSPEL
+31 EVPKSPEL
-39 QDDKSSTLKN
+39 LDDKSSTLKN

-81 VANQLGRTENN
+81 IANQLGRTENN

-110 VELNKMWYLTS
+110 VELNRMWYLTS

-128 EGIQYLPNLYN
+128 EGIQYLPNLYD
-139 VQLQF
+139 VRLQF
-144 DDQCKDLS
+144 DKQCKDLS
-152 PFLKAPNGYP
+152 PFLKAPNGYS

-188 KYIDLA
+188 NDIDLG

-203 FKKLPNKLPSLE
+203 FPKLPNKFPNLE
-215 EISVERNNIS
+215 EISLERNNIS
-225 DVSPLAD
+225 DVSPLAK
-232 FASTKIKV
+232 FASTKIKI
-240 FDLDDNHITDLSSLT
+240 FNLDENHITDLSSLT

-260 NLQRLYVRSQSFYV
+260 NLQRLYVRYQTLDM
-274 ETPVVTSSKY
+274 EPVVTSSKY
-284 EFSLQPSVFGI
+284 EFSIQPSIFGT

-303 TNPKATIDPITS
+303 TKPKATIDPITS
-315 KITYSAEVMA
+315 KITYSAEEMA
-325 KRPKYSSNRVSGVSG
+325 KKPFYYSPLFPG
-340 VTYSWDEDIP
+340 VTYSWDENFP
-350 FNGSNNLVEYNG
+350 LNGSNSLVDFRG
-362 TFYKPLTY
+362 TITQPLTY
-370 VEPPQVVSYNSGLTY
+370 IEPPQVVSYNSGLTY
-385 ELGTPLTEQQFLND
+385 EIGTSLTEQQFLND
-399 LNVITDQP
+399 VNLITDQP
-407 TTITTNFDKVLKD
+407 TTITSDFDVKLK
-420 VNSVGF
+420 NLNTVGI
-426 YPVTIKASNIEGN
+426 YWVAVKASNIEGN
-439 TEFTTSV
+439 AEANIMVT
-446 LIKYKP
+446 IKYKP

-496 RLNTAGDYVVTLS
+496 RLNTAGDYVVTLT
-509 SPKSGYYKQDAI
+509 SPKSGYYEQDAI

-553 ISDKKQTLTCY
+553 ISDKKQTLKCY

-640 TIVNLE
+640 TVFNLE

-669 WTLEDAP
+669 WILEDAP

>member
-14 ILALIVPVY
+14 ILAFIVPVY

-31 ELPKSPEL
+31 EVPKSPEL
-39 QDDKSSTLKN
+39 LDDKSSTLKN

-81 VANQLGRTENN
+81 IANQLGRTENN

-110 VELNKMWYLTS
+110 VELNRMWYLTS

-128 EGIQYLPNLYN
+128 EGIQYLPNLYD
-139 VQLQF
+139 VRLQF
-144 DDQCKDLS
+144 DKQCKDLS
-152 PFLKAPNGYP
+152 PFLKAPNGYS

-168 INNGNIS
+168 INNSNIS

-188 KYIDLA
+188 NDIDLG

-203 FKKLPNKLPSLE
+203 FPKLPNKFPNLE
-215 EISVERNNIS
+215 EISLERNNIS
-225 DVSPLAD
+225 DVSPLAK
-232 FASTKIKV
+232 FASTKIKI
-240 FDLDDNHITDLSSLT
+240 FNLDENHITDLSSLT

-260 NLQRLYVRSQSFYV
+260 NLQRLYVRYQTLDM
-274 ETPVVTSSKY
+274 EPVVTSSKY
-284 EFSLQPSVFGI
+284 EFSIQPSIFGT

-303 TNPKATIDPITS
+303 TKPKATIDPITS
-315 KITYSAEVMA
+315 KITYSAEEMA
-325 KRPKYSSNRVSGVSG
+325 KKPFYYTPLFPG
-340 VTYSWDEDIP
+340 VTYSWDENFP
-350 FNGSNNLVEYNG
+350 LNGSNSLVDFRG
-362 TFYKPLTY
+362 TITQPLTY
-370 VEPPQVVSYNSGLTY
+370 IELPQVVSYNSGLTY
-385 ELGTPLTEQQFLND
+385 EIGTSLTEQQFLND
-399 LNVITDQP
+399 VNLITDQP
-407 TTITTNFDKVLKD
+407 TTITSDFDVKLK
-420 VNSVGF
+420 NLNTVGI
-426 YPVTIKASNIEGN
+426 YWVAVKASNIEGN
-439 TEFTTSV
+439 AEANIMVT
-446 LIKYKP
+446 IKYKP

-496 RLNTAGDYVVTLS
+496 RLNTAGDYVVTLT
-509 SPKSGYYKQDAI
+509 SPKSGYYEQDAI

-553 ISDKKQTLTCY
+553 ISDKKQTLKCY

-595 SGGDILQT
+595 SGGDVLQT

-610 SPSSSPIYLNTTNQP
+610 APSSSPIYLNTTNQP

-640 TIVNLE
+640 TVFNLE

>member
-31 ELPKSPEL
+31 EVPKSPEL
-39 QDDKSSTLKN
+39 LDDKSSTLKN

-110 VELNKMWYLTS
+110 VELNRMWYLTS

-128 EGIQYLPNLYN
+128 EGIQYLPNLYD
-139 VQLQF
+139 VRLQF
-144 DDQCKDLS
+144 DNQCKDLS
-152 PFLKAPNGYP
+152 PFLKAPNGYS
-162 QLYRLN
+162 QLYRLA

-188 KYIDLA
+188 NDIDLG

-203 FKKLPNKLPSLE
+203 FPKLPNKLPNLE
-215 EISVERNNIS
+215 EISLERNNIS

-240 FDLDDNHITDLSSLT
+240 FNLDENHITDLSSLT

-260 NLQRLYVRSQSFYV
+260 NLQRLYVRYQTLDM
-274 ETPVVTSSKY
+274 EPVVTSSKY
-284 EFSLQPSVFGI
+284 EFSIQPSIFGT

-303 TNPKATIDPITS
+303 TKPKATIDPITS
-315 KITYSAEVMA
+315 KITYSAEEMA
-325 KRPKYSSNRVSGVSG
+325 KKPFYYSPLFPG
-340 VTYSWDEDIP
+340 VTYSWDENFP
-350 FNGSNNLVEYNG
+350 LNGSNSLVDFRG
-362 TFYKPLTY
+362 TITQPLTY
-370 VEPPQVVSYNSGLTY
+370 IEPPQVVSYNSGLTY
-385 ELGTPLTEQQFLND
+385 EIGTSLTEQQFLND
-399 LNVITDQP
+399 VNLITDQP
-407 TTITTNFDKVLKD
+407 TTITSDFDVKLK
-420 VNSVGF
+420 NLNTVGI
-426 YPVTIKASNIEGN
+426 YWVAVKASNIEGN
-439 TEFTTSV
+439 AEANIMVT
-446 LIKYKP
+446 IKYKP

-496 RLNTAGDYVVTLS
+496 RLNTAGDYVVTLT
-509 SPKSGYYKQDAI
+509 SPKSGYYEQDAI

-553 ISDKKQTLTCY
+553 ISDKKQTLKCY

-640 TIVNLE
+640 TVFNLE

-662 SYESKIT
+662 SYESEIT

>member
-14 ILALIVPVY
+14 ILAFIVPVY

-31 ELPKSPEL
+31 EVPKSPEL
-39 QDDKSSTLKN
+39 LDDKSSTLKN

-110 VELNKMWYLTS
+110 VELNRMWYLTS

-128 EGIQYLPNLYN
+128 EGIQYLPNLYD
-139 VQLQF
+139 VRLQF
-144 DDQCKDLS
+144 DNQCKDLS
-152 PFLKAPNGYP
+152 PFLKAPNGYS

-188 KYIDLA
+188 NDIDLG

-203 FKKLPNKLPSLE
+203 FPKLPNKFPNLE
-215 EISVERNNIS
+215 EISLERNNIS
-225 DVSPLAD
+225 DVSPLAK
-232 FASTKIKV
+232 FASTKIKI
-240 FDLDDNHITDLSSLT
+240 FNLDENHITDLSSLT

-260 NLQRLYVRSQSFYV
+260 NLQRLYVRYQTLDM
-274 ETPVVTSSKY
+274 EPVVTSSKY
-284 EFSLQPSVFGI
+284 EFSIQPSIFGT

-303 TNPKATIDPITS
+303 TKPKATIDPITS
-315 KITYSAEVMA
+315 KITYSAEEMA
-325 KRPKYSSNRVSGVSG
+325 KKPFYYSPLFPG
-340 VTYSWDEDIP
+340 VTYSWDENFP
-350 FNGSNNLVEYNG
+350 LNGSNSLVDFRG
-362 TFYKPLTY
+362 TITQPLTY
-370 VEPPQVVSYNSGLTY
+370 IEPPQVVSYNSGLTY
-385 ELGTPLTEQQFLND
+385 EIGTSLTEQQFLND
-399 LNVITDQP
+399 VNLITDQP
-407 TTITTNFDKVLKD
+407 TTITSDFDVKLK
-420 VNSVGF
+420 NLNTVGI
-426 YPVTIKASNIEGN
+426 YWVAVKASNIEGN
-439 TEFTTSV
+439 AEANIMVT
-446 LIKYKP
+446 IKYKP

-496 RLNTAGDYVVTLS
+496 RLNTAGDYVVTLT
-509 SPKSGYYKQDAI
+509 SPKSGYYEQDAI

-553 ISDKKQTLTCY
+553 ISDKKQTLKCY

-640 TIVNLE
+640 TVFNLE

-662 SYESKIT
+662 SYESEIT
-669 WTLEDAP
+669 WTLEDAL

>member
-31 ELPKSPEL
+31 EVPKSPEL
-39 QDDKSSTLKN
+39 LEDKSSTLKN

-110 VELNKMWYLTS
+110 VELNRMWYLTS
-121 VATIGSI
+121 VASIGSI
-128 EGIQYLPNLYN
+128 EGIQYLPNLYD
-139 VQLQF
+139 VRLQF
-144 DDQCKDLS
+144 DNQCKDLS
-152 PFLKAPNGYP
+152 PFLKAPNGYS

-188 KYIDLA
+188 NDIDLG

-203 FKKLPNKLPSLE
+203 FPKLPNKFPNLE
-215 EISVERNNIS
+215 EISLERNNIS
-225 DVSPLAD
+225 DVSPLAK
-232 FASTKIKV
+232 FASTKIKI
-240 FDLDDNHITDLSSLT
+240 FNLDENHITDLSSLT

-260 NLQRLYVRSQSFYV
+260 NLQRLYVRYQTLDM
-274 ETPVVTSSKY
+274 EPVVTSSKY
-284 EFSLQPSVFGI
+284 EFSIQPSIFGT

-303 TNPKATIDPITS
+303 TKPKATIDPITS
-315 KITYSAEVMA
+315 KITYSAEEMA
-325 KRPKYSSNRVSGVSG
+325 KKPFYYSPLFPG
-340 VTYSWDEDIP
+340 VTYSWDENFP
-350 FNGSNNLVEYNG
+350 LNGSNSLVDFRG
-362 TFYKPLTY
+362 TITQPLTY
-370 VEPPQVVSYNSGLTY
+370 IEPPQVVSYNSGLTY
-385 ELGTPLTEQQFLND
+385 EIGTSLTEQQFLND
-399 LNVITDQP
+399 VNLITDQP
-407 TTITTNFDKVLKD
+407 TTITSDFDVKLK
-420 VNSVGF
+420 NLNTVGI
-426 YPVTIKASNIEGN
+426 YWVAVKASNIEGN
-439 TEFTTSV
+439 AEANIMVT
-446 LIKYKP
+446 IKYKP

-496 RLNTAGDYVVTLS
+496 RLNTAGDYVVTLT
-509 SPKSGYYKQDAI
+509 SPKSGYYEQDAI

-539 EFRMDIDANADSVP
+539 EFRLDIDANADSVP
-553 ISDKKQTLTCY
+553 ISDKKQTLKCY

>member
-31 ELPKSPEL
+31 EVPKSPEL
-39 QDDKSSTLKN
+39 LDDKSSTLKN

-110 VELNKMWYLTS
+110 VELNRMWYLTS
-121 VATIGSI
+121 VASIGSI
-128 EGIQYLPNLYN
+128 EGIQYLPNLYD
-139 VQLQF
+139 VRLQF
-144 DDQCKDLS
+144 DNQCKDLS
-152 PFLKAPNGYP
+152 PFLKAPNGYS
-162 QLYRLN
+162 QLYRIA

-215 EISVERNNIS
+215 EISLERNNIS

-240 FDLDDNHITDLSSLT
+240 FNLDENHITDLSSLT

-260 NLQRLYVRSQSFYV
+260 NLQRLYVRYQTLDM
-274 ETPVVTSSKY
+274 EPVVTSSKY
-284 EFSLQPSVFGI
+284 EFSIQPSIFGT

-303 TNPKATIDPITS
+303 TKPKATIDPITS
-315 KITYSAEVMA
+315 KITYSAEEMA
-325 KRPKYSSNRVSGVSG
+325 KKPFYYSPLFPG
-340 VTYSWDEDIP
+340 VTYSWDENFP
-350 FNGSNNLVEYNG
+350 LNGSNSLVDFRG
-362 TFYKPLTY
+362 TITQPLTY
-370 VEPPQVVSYNSGLTY
+370 IEPPQVVSYNSGLTY
-385 ELGTPLTEQQFLND
+385 EIGTSLTEQQFLND
-399 LNVITDQP
+399 VNLITDQP
-407 TTITTNFDKVLKD
+407 TTITSDFDVKLK
-420 VNSVGF
+420 NLNTVGI
-426 YPVTIKASNIEGN
+426 YWVAVKASNIEGN
-439 TEFTTSV
+439 AEAKIMVT
-446 LIKYKP
+446 IKYKP

-496 RLNTAGDYVVTLS
+496 RLNTAGDYVVTLT
-509 SPKSGYYKQDAI
+509 SPKSGYYEQDAI

-553 ISDKKQTLTCY
+553 ISDKKQTLKCY

>member
-110 VELNKMWYLTS
+110 VELNRMWYLTS

-128 EGIQYLPNLYN
+128 EGIQYLPNLYD
-139 VQLQF
+139 VRLQF
-144 DDQCKDLS
+144 DNQCKDLS

-162 QLYRLN
+162 QLYRLQ

-188 KYIDLA
+188 NDIDLG

-203 FKKLPNKLPSLE
+203 FPKLPNKFPNLE
-215 EISVERNNIS
+215 EISLERNNIS
-225 DVSPLAD
+225 DVSPLAK
-232 FASTKIKV
+232 FASTKIKI
-240 FDLDDNHITDLSSLT
+240 FNLDENHITDLSSLT

-260 NLQRLYVRSQSFYV
+260 NLQRLYVRYQTLDM
-274 ETPVVTSSKY
+274 EPVVTSSKY
-284 EFSLQPSVFGI
+284 EFSIQPSIFGT

-303 TNPKATIDPITS
+303 TKPKATIDPITS
-315 KITYSAEVMA
+315 KITYSAEEMA
-325 KRPKYSSNRVSGVSG
+325 KKPFYYSPLFPG
-340 VTYSWDEDIP
+340 VTYSWDENFP
-350 FNGSNNLVEYNG
+350 LNGSNSLVDFRG
-362 TFYKPLTY
+362 TITQPLTY
-370 VEPPQVVSYNSGLTY
+370 IEPPQVVSYNSGLTY
-385 ELGTPLTEQQFLND
+385 EIGTSLTEQQFLND
-399 LNVITDQP
+399 VNLITDQP
-407 TTITTNFDKVLKD
+407 TTITSDFDVKLK
-420 VNSVGF
+420 NLNTVGI
-426 YPVTIKASNIEGN
+426 YWVAVKASNIEGN
-439 TEFTTSV
+439 AEANIMVT
-446 LIKYKP
+446 IKYKP

-472 QFRADVNATLTGEGT
+472 QFRADVNATLTGEGGI
-487 LRDDFIYKV
+487 LRDDFYRV
-496 RLNTAGDYVVTLS
+496 NLNKAGDYVVTLS
-509 SPKSGYYKQDAI
+509 SQSNSYYTQDAI
-521 PVTVIVH
+521 PITVIVH

-646 DSLSM
+646 DSLSI

>member
-14 ILALIVPVY
+14 ILAFIVPVY

-31 ELPKSPEL
+31 EVPKSPEL
-39 QDDKSSTLKN
+39 LDDKSSTLKN

-81 VANQLGRTENN
+81 IANQLGRTENN

-110 VELNKMWYLTS
+110 VELNRMWYLTS

-128 EGIQYLPNLYN
+128 EGIQYLPNLYD
-139 VQLQF
+139 VRLQF
-144 DDQCKDLS
+144 DKQCKDLS
-152 PFLKAPNGYP
+152 PFLKAPNGYS

-188 KYIDLA
+188 NDIDLG

-203 FKKLPNKLPSLE
+203 FPKLPNKFPNLE
-215 EISVERNNIS
+215 EISLERNNIS
-225 DVSPLAD
+225 DVSPLAK
-232 FASTKIKV
+232 FASTKIKI
-240 FDLDDNHITDLSSLT
+240 FNLDENHITDLSSLT

-260 NLQRLYVRSQSFYV
+260 NLQRLYVRYQTLDM
-274 ETPVVTSSKY
+274 EPVVTSSKY
-284 EFSLQPSVFGI
+284 EFSIQPSIFGT

-303 TNPKATIDPITS
+303 TKPKATIDPITS
-315 KITYSAEVMA
+315 KITYSAEEMA
-325 KRPKYSSNRVSGVSG
+325 KKPFYYTPLFPG
-340 VTYSWDEDIP
+340 VTYSWDENFP
-350 FNGSNNLVEYNG
+350 LNGSNSLVDFRG
-362 TFYKPLTY
+362 TITQPLTY
-370 VEPPQVVSYNSGLTY
+370 IEPPQVVSYNSGLTY
-385 ELGTPLTEQQFLND
+385 EIGTSLTEQQFLND
-399 LNVITDQP
+399 VNLITDQP
-407 TTITTNFDKVLKD
+407 ITITSDFDVKLK
-420 VNSVGF
+420 NLNTVGI
-426 YPVTIKASNIEGN
+426 YWVAVKASNIEGN
-439 TEFTTSV
+439 AEANIMVT
-446 LIKYKP
+446 IKYKP

-496 RLNTAGDYVVTLS
+496 RLNTAGDYVVTLT
-509 SPKSGYYKQDAI
+509 SPKSGYYEQDAI

-553 ISDKKQTLTCY
+553 ISDKKQTLKCY

-640 TIVNLE
+640 TVFNLE

>member
-110 VELNKMWYLTS
+110 VELNRMWYLTS

-128 EGIQYLPNLYN
+128 EGIQYLPNLYD
-139 VQLQF
+139 VRLQF
-144 DDQCKDLS
+144 DNQCKDLS
-152 PFLKAPNGYP
+152 PFLKAPNGYS
-162 QLYRLN
+162 QLYRLA

-188 KYIDLA
+188 NYIDLG

-203 FKKLPNKLPSLE
+203 FPKLPNKLPNLE
-215 EISVERNNIS
+215 EISLERNNIS

-240 FDLDDNHITDLSSLT
+240 FNLDENHITDLSSLT

-260 NLQRLYVRSQSFYV
+260 NLQRLYVRYQTLDM
-274 ETPVVTSSKY
+274 EPVVTSSKY
-284 EFSLQPSVFGI
+284 EFSIQPSIFGT

-303 TNPKATIDPITS
+303 TKPKATIDPITS
-315 KITYSAEVMA
+315 KITYSAEEMA
-325 KRPKYSSNRVSGVSG
+325 KKPFYYSPLFPG
-340 VTYSWDEDIP
+340 VTYSWDENFP
-350 FNGSNNLVEYNG
+350 LNGSNSLVDFRG
-362 TFYKPLTY
+362 TITQPLTY
-370 VEPPQVVSYNSGLTY
+370 IEPPQVVSYNSGLTY
-385 ELGTPLTEQQFLND
+385 EIGTSLTEQQFLND
-399 LNVITDQP
+399 VNLITDQP
-407 TTITTNFDKVLKD
+407 TTITSDFDVKLKNLNT
-420 VNSVGF
+420 VSIYWVA
-426 YPVTIKASNIEGN
+426 VKASNIEGN
-439 TEFTTSV
+439 AEANIMVT
-446 LIKYKP
+446 IKYKP

-496 RLNTAGDYVVTLS
+496 RLNTAGDYVVTLT
-509 SPKSGYYKQDAI
+509 SPKSGYYEQDAI

-553 ISDKKQTLTCY
+553 ISDKKQTLKCY

-640 TIVNLE
+640 TVFNLE

-669 WTLEDAP
+669 WILEDAP

>member
-81 VANQLGRTENN
+81 IANQLARVENN

-110 VELNKMWYLTS
+110 VELNKIVFLTS

-128 EGIQYLPNLYN
+128 EGIQYLPNLYD
-139 VQLQF
+139 VRLQF
-144 DDQCKDLS
+144 DKQCKDLS
-152 PFLKAPNGYP
+152 PFLKAPNGYS

-188 KYIDLA
+188 NDIDLG

-203 FKKLPNKLPSLE
+203 FPKLPNKLPNLE
-215 EISVERNNIS
+215 EISLERNNIS
-225 DVSPLAD
+225 DVSPLAK
-232 FASTKIKV
+232 FASTKIKI
-240 FDLDDNHITDLSSLT
+240 FNLDENHITDLSSLT

-260 NLQRLYVRSQSFYV
+260 NLQRLYVRYQTLDM
-274 ETPVVTSSKY
+274 EPVVTSSKY
-284 EFSLQPSVFGI
+284 EFSIQPSIFGT

-303 TNPKATIDPITS
+303 TKPKATIDPITS
-315 KITYSAEVMA
+315 KITYSAEEMA
-325 KRPKYSSNRVSGVSG
+325 KKPFYYSPLFPG
-340 VTYSWDEDIP
+340 VTYSWDENFP
-350 FNGSNNLVEYNG
+350 LNGSNSLVDFRG
-362 TFYKPLTY
+362 TITQPLTY
-370 VEPPQVVSYNSGLTY
+370 IEPPQVVSYNSGLTY
-385 ELGTPLTEQQFLND
+385 EIGTSLTEQQFLND
-399 LNVITDQP
+399 VNLITDQP
-407 TTITTNFDKVLKD
+407 TTITSDFDVKLK
-420 VNSVGF
+420 NLNTVGI
-426 YPVTIKASNIEGN
+426 YWVAVKASNIEEN
-439 TEFTTSV
+439 AEANIMVT
-446 LIKYKP
+446 IKYKP

-496 RLNTAGDYVVTLS
+496 RLNTAGDYVVTLT
-509 SPKSGYYKQDAI
+509 SPKSGYYEQDAI

-553 ISDKKQTLTCY
+553 ISDKKQTLKCY

-640 TIVNLE
+640 TVFNLE

>member
-14 ILALIVPVY
+14 ILAFIVPVY

-31 ELPKSPEL
+31 EVPKSPEL
-39 QDDKSSTLKN
+39 LDDKSSTLKN

-110 VELNKMWYLTS
+110 VELNRMWYLTS

-128 EGIQYLPNLYN
+128 EGIQYLPNLYD
-139 VQLQF
+139 VRLQF
-144 DDQCKDLS
+144 DKQCKDLS
-152 PFLKAPNGYP
+152 PFLKAPNGYS

-188 KYIDLA
+188 NDIDLG

-203 FKKLPNKLPSLE
+203 FPKLPNKFPNLE
-215 EISVERNNIS
+215 EISLERNNIS
-225 DVSPLAD
+225 DVSPLAK
-232 FASTKIKV
+232 FASTKIKI
-240 FDLDDNHITDLSSLT
+240 FNLDENHITDLSSLT

-260 NLQRLYVRSQSFYV
+260 NLQRLYVRYQTLDM
-274 ETPVVTSSKY
+274 EPVVTSSKY
-284 EFSLQPSVFGI
+284 EFSIQPSIFGT

-303 TNPKATIDPITS
+303 TKPKATIDPITS
-315 KITYSAEVMA
+315 KITYSAEEMA
-325 KRPKYSSNRVSGVSG
+325 KKPFYYSPLFPG
-340 VTYSWDEDIP
+340 VTYSWDENFP
-350 FNGSNNLVEYNG
+350 LNGSNSLVDFRG
-362 TFYKPLTY
+362 TITQPLTY
-370 VEPPQVVSYNSGLTY
+370 IEPPQVVSYNSGLTY
-385 ELGTPLTEQQFLND
+385 EIGTSLTEQQFLND
-399 LNVITDQP
+399 VNLITDQP
-407 TTITTNFDKVLKD
+407 TTITSDFDVKLK
-420 VNSVGF
+420 NLNTVGI
-426 YPVTIKASNIEGN
+426 YWVAVKASNIEGN
-439 TEFTTSV
+439 AEANIMVT
-446 LIKYKP
+446 IKYKP

-496 RLNTAGDYVVTLS
+496 RLNTAGDYVVTLT
-509 SPKSGYYKQDAI
+509 SPKSGYYEQDAI

-553 ISDKKQTLTCY
+553 ISDKKQTLKCY

-595 SGGDILQT
+595 SGGDVLQT

-610 SPSSSPIYLNTTNQP
+610 APSSSPIYLNTTNQP
-625 IEKKQSAVTDPKYDS
+625 IEKKQSAATDPKYDS
-640 TIVNLE
+640 TVFNLE

>member
-14 ILALIVPVY
+14 ILAFIVPVY

-31 ELPKSPEL
+31 EVAKSPEL
-39 QDDKSSTLKN
+39 LDDKSSTLKN

-110 VELNKMWYLTS
+110 VELNRMWYLTS

-128 EGIQYLPNLYN
+128 EGIQYLPNLYD
-139 VQLQF
+139 VRLQF
-144 DDQCKDLS
+144 DKQCKDLS
-152 PFLKAPNGYP
+152 PFLKAPNGYS

-188 KYIDLA
+188 NDIDLG

-203 FKKLPNKLPSLE
+203 FPKLPNKFPNLE
-215 EISVERNNIS
+215 EISLERNNIS
-225 DVSPLAD
+225 DVSPLAK
-232 FASTKIKV
+232 FASTKIKI
-240 FDLDDNHITDLSSLT
+240 FNLDENHITDLSSLT

-260 NLQRLYVRSQSFYV
+260 NLQRLYVRYQTLDM
-274 ETPVVTSSKY
+274 EPVVTSSKY
-284 EFSLQPSVFGI
+284 EFSIQPSIFGT

-303 TNPKATIDPITS
+303 TKPKATIDPITS
-315 KITYSAEVMA
+315 KITYSAEEMA
-325 KRPKYSSNRVSGVSG
+325 KKPFYYSPLFPG
-340 VTYSWDEDIP
+340 VTYSWDENFP
-350 FNGSNNLVEYNG
+350 LNGSNSLVDFRG
-362 TFYKPLTY
+362 TITQPLTY
-370 VEPPQVVSYNSGLTY
+370 IEPPQVVSYNSGLTY
-385 ELGTPLTEQQFLND
+385 EIGTSLTEQQFLND
-399 LNVITDQP
+399 VNLITDQP
-407 TTITTNFDKVLKD
+407 TTITSDFDVKLK
-420 VNSVGF
+420 NLNTVGI
-426 YPVTIKASNIEGN
+426 YWVAVKASNIEGN
-439 TEFTTSV
+439 AEANIMVT
-446 LIKYKP
+446 IKYKP

-496 RLNTAGDYVVTLS
+496 RLNTAGDYVVTLT
-509 SPKSGYYKQDAI
+509 SPKSGYYEQDAI

-553 ISDKKQTLTCY
+553 ISNKKQTLKCY

-640 TIVNLE
+640 TVFNLE

>member
-14 ILALIVPVY
+14 ILAFIVPVY

-31 ELPKSPEL
+31 EVPKSPEL
-39 QDDKSSTLKN
+39 LDDKSSTLKN

-110 VELNKMWYLTS
+110 VELNKIVFLTS

-128 EGIQYLPNLYN
+128 EGIQYLPNLYD
-139 VQLQF
+139 VRLQF
-144 DDQCKDLS
+144 DKQCKDLS
-152 PFLKAPNGYP
+152 PFLKAPNGYS

-188 KYIDLA
+188 NDIDLG

-203 FKKLPNKLPSLE
+203 FPKLPNKFPNLE
-215 EISVERNNIS
+215 EISLERNNIS
-225 DVSPLAD
+225 DVSPLAK
-232 FASTKIKV
+232 FASTKIKI
-240 FDLDDNHITDLSSLT
+240 FNLDENHITDLSSLT

-260 NLQRLYVRSQSFYV
+260 NLQRLYVRYQTLDM
-274 ETPVVTSSKY
+274 EPVVTSSKY
-284 EFSLQPSVFGI
+284 EFSIQPSIFGT

-303 TNPKATIDPITS
+303 TKPKATIDPITS
-315 KITYSAEVMA
+315 KITYSAEEMA
-325 KRPKYSSNRVSGVSG
+325 KKPFYYSPLFPG
-340 VTYSWDEDIP
+340 VTYSWDENFP
-350 FNGSNNLVEYNG
+350 LNGSNSLVDFRG
-362 TFYKPLTY
+362 TITQPLIY
-370 VEPPQVVSYNSGLTY
+370 IEPPQVVSYNSGLTY
-385 ELGTPLTEQQFLND
+385 EIGTSLTEQQFLND
-399 LNVITDQP
+399 VNLITDQP
-407 TTITTNFDKVLKD
+407 TTITSDFDVKLK
-420 VNSVGF
+420 NLNTVGI
-426 YPVTIKASNIEGN
+426 YWVAVKASNIEGN
-439 TEFTTSV
+439 AEANIMVT
-446 LIKYKP
+446 IKYKP

-496 RLNTAGDYVVTLS
+496 RLNTAGDYVVTLT
-509 SPKSGYYKQDAI
+509 SPKSGYYEQDAI

-539 EFRMDIDANADSVP
+539 EFRMDINANADSVP
-553 ISDKKQTLTCY
+553 ISDKKQTLKCY

-640 TIVNLE
+640 TVFNLE

>member
-1 MKFNWKVV
+1 MKFNWKLV

-31 ELPKSPEL
+31 EVPKSPEL
-39 QDDKSSTLKN
+39 LEDKSSTLKN

-110 VELNKMWYLTS
+110 VELNRMWYLTS
-121 VATIGSI
+121 VASIGSI
-128 EGIQYLPNLYN
+128 EGIQYLPNLYD
-139 VQLQF
+139 VRLQF
-144 DDQCKDLS
+144 DNQCKDLS
-152 PFLKAPNGYP
+152 PFLKAPNGYS

-188 KYIDLA
+188 NDIDLG

-203 FKKLPNKLPSLE
+203 FPKLPNKFPNLE
-215 EISVERNNIS
+215 EISLERNNIS
-225 DVSPLAD
+225 DVSPLAK
-232 FASTKIKV
+232 FASTKIKI
-240 FDLDDNHITDLSSLT
+240 FNLDENHITDLSSLT

-260 NLQRLYVRSQSFYV
+260 NLQRLYVRYQTLDM
-274 ETPVVTSSKY
+274 EPVVTSSKY
-284 EFSLQPSVFGI
+284 EFSIQPSIFGT

-303 TNPKATIDPITS
+303 TKPKATIDPITS
-315 KITYSAEVMA
+315 KITYSAEEMA
-325 KRPKYSSNRVSGVSG
+325 KKPFYYSPLFPG
-340 VTYSWDEDIP
+340 VTYSWDENFP
-350 FNGSNNLVEYNG
+350 LNGSNSLVDFRG
-362 TFYKPLTY
+362 TITQPLTY
-370 VEPPQVVSYNSGLTY
+370 IEPPQVVSYNSGLTY
-385 ELGTPLTEQQFLND
+385 EIGTSLTEQQFLND
-399 LNVITDQP
+399 VNLITDQP
-407 TTITTNFDKVLKD
+407 TTITSDFDVKLK
-420 VNSVGF
+420 NLNTVGI
-426 YPVTIKASNIEGN
+426 YWVAVKASNIEGN
-439 TEFTTSV
+439 AEANIMVT
-446 LIKYKP
+446 IKYKP

-496 RLNTAGDYVVTLS
+496 RLNTAGDYVVTLT
-509 SPKSGYYKQDAI
+509 SPKSGYYEQDAI

-553 ISDKKQTLTCY
+553 ISDKKQTLKCY

-662 SYESKIT
+662 SYVSKIT

>member
-14 ILALIVPVY
+14 ILAFIVPVY

-31 ELPKSPEL
+31 EVPKSREL
-39 QDDKSSTLKN
+39 LDDKSSTLKN

-81 VANQLGRTENN
+81 IANQLGRTENN

-110 VELNKMWYLTS
+110 VELNRMWYLTS

-128 EGIQYLPNLYN
+128 EGIQYLPNLYD
-139 VQLQF
+139 VRLQF
-144 DDQCKDLS
+144 DKQCKDLS
-152 PFLKAPNGYP
+152 PFLKAPNGYS

-188 KYIDLA
+188 NDIDLG

-203 FKKLPNKLPSLE
+203 FPKLPNKFPNLE
-215 EISVERNNIS
+215 EISLERNNIS
-225 DVSPLAD
+225 DVSPLAK
-232 FASTKIKV
+232 FASTKIKI
-240 FDLDDNHITDLSSLT
+240 FNLDENHITDLSSLT

-260 NLQRLYVRSQSFYV
+260 NLQRLYVRYQTLDM
-274 ETPVVTSSKY
+274 EPVVTSSKY
-284 EFSLQPSVFGI
+284 EFSIQPSIFGT

-303 TNPKATIDPITS
+303 TKPKATIDPITS
-315 KITYSAEVMA
+315 KITYSAEEMA
-325 KRPKYSSNRVSGVSG
+325 KKPFYYTPLFPG
-340 VTYSWDEDIP
+340 VTYSWDENFP
-350 FNGSNNLVEYNG
+350 LNGSNSLVDFRG
-362 TFYKPLTY
+362 TITQPLTY
-370 VEPPQVVSYNSGLTY
+370 IEPPQVVSYNSGLTY
-385 ELGTPLTEQQFLND
+385 EIGTSLTEQQFLND
-399 LNVITDQP
+399 VNLITDQP
-407 TTITTNFDKVLKD
+407 TTITSDFDVKLK
-420 VNSVGF
+420 NLNTVGI
-426 YPVTIKASNIEGN
+426 YWVAVKASNIEGN
-439 TEFTTSV
+439 AEANIMVT
-446 LIKYKP
+446 IKYKP

-496 RLNTAGDYVVTLS
+496 RLNTAGDYVVTLT
-509 SPKSGYYKQDAI
+509 SPKSGYYEQDAI

-553 ISDKKQTLTCY
+553 ISDKKQTLKCY

-595 SGGDILQT
+595 SGGDVLQT

-610 SPSSSPIYLNTTNQP
+610 APSSSPIYLNTTNQP

-640 TIVNLE
+640 TVFNLE

>member
-31 ELPKSPEL
+31 EVPKSPEL
-39 QDDKSSTLKN
+39 LEDKSSTLKN

-110 VELNKMWYLTS
+110 VELNRMWYLTS
-121 VATIGSI
+121 VASIGSI
-128 EGIQYLPNLYN
+128 EGIQYLPNLYD
-139 VQLQF
+139 VRLQF
-144 DDQCKDLS
+144 DNQCKDLS
-152 PFLKAPNGYP
+152 PFLKAPNGYS

-188 KYIDLA
+188 NDIDLG

-203 FKKLPNKLPSLE
+203 FPKLPNKFPNLE
-215 EISVERNNIS
+215 EISLERNNIS
-225 DVSPLAD
+225 DVSPLAK
-232 FASTKIKV
+232 FASTKIKI
-240 FDLDDNHITDLSSLT
+240 FNLDENHITDLSSLT

-260 NLQRLYVRSQSFYV
+260 NLQRLYVRYQTLDM
-274 ETPVVTSSKY
+274 EPVVTSSKY
-284 EFSLQPSVFGI
+284 EFSIQPSIFGT

-303 TNPKATIDPITS
+303 TKPKATIDPITS
-315 KITYSAEVMA
+315 KITYSAEEMA
-325 KRPKYSSNRVSGVSG
+325 KKPFYYSPLFPG
-340 VTYSWDEDIP
+340 VTYSWDENFP
-350 FNGSNNLVEYNG
+350 LNGSNSLVDFRG
-362 TFYKPLTY
+362 TITQPLTY
-370 VEPPQVVSYNSGLTY
+370 IEPPQVVSYNSGLTY
-385 ELGTPLTEQQFLND
+385 EIGTSLTEQQFLND
-399 LNVITDQP
+399 VNLITDQP
-407 TTITTNFDKVLKD
+407 TTITSDFDVKLK
-420 VNSVGF
+420 NLNTVGI
-426 YPVTIKASNIEGN
+426 YWAAVKASNIEGN
-439 TEFTTSV
+439 AEANIMVT
-446 LIKYKP
+446 IKYKP

-496 RLNTAGDYVVTLS
+496 RLNTAGDYVVTLT
-509 SPKSGYYKQDAI
+509 SPKSGYYEQDAI

-553 ISDKKQTLTCY
+553 ISDKKQTLKCY

>member
-1 MKFNWKVV
+1 MKINWKIV

-14 ILALIVPVY
+14 ILALIAPVY
-23 SKAVETGK
+23 SRAMEKEK
-31 ELPKSPEL
+31 ELPKSSEL
-39 QDDKSSTLKN
+39 LDDAKKKAPTLKS

-81 VANQLGRTENN
+81 IANQLARVENN

-110 VELNKMWYLTS
+110 VELNKIVFLTS

-128 EGIQYLPNLYN
+128 EGIQYLPNLYDVRLYSN
-139 VQLQF
+139 K
-144 DDQCKDLS
+144 QCKDLS
-152 PFLKAPNGYP
+152 PFLKAPNGYS
-162 QLYRLN
+162 QLYRLA

-175 DISPLTELSAPTL
+175 DISPLTELSTPTL
-188 KYIDLA
+188 KYIDLG

-203 FKKLPNKLPSLE
+203 FPKLPNKLPNLE
-215 EISVERNNIS
+215 EISLERNNIS
-225 DVSPLAD
+225 DVSPLAK
-232 FASTKIKV
+232 FASTKIKI
-240 FDLDDNHITDLSSLT
+240 FNLDENHITDLSSLT

-260 NLQRLYVRSQSFYV
+260 NLQRLYVRYQTLDM
-274 ETPVVTSSKY
+274 EPVVTSSKY
-284 EFSLQPSVFGI
+284 EFSIQPSIFGT

-303 TNPKATIDPITS
+303 TKPKATIDPITS
-315 KITYSAEVMA
+315 KITYSAEEMA
-325 KRPKYSSNRVSGVSG
+325 KKPFYYSPLFPG
-340 VTYSWDEDIP
+340 VTYSWDENFP
-350 FNGSNNLVEYNG
+350 LNGSNSLVDFRG
-362 TFYKPLTY
+362 TITQPLTY
-370 VEPPQVVSYNSGLTY
+370 IEPPQVVSYNSGLTY
-385 ELGTPLTEQQFLND
+385 EIGTSLTEQQFLND
-399 LNVITDQP
+399 VNLITDQP
-407 TTITTNFDKVLKD
+407 TTITSDFDVKLK
-420 VNSVGF
+420 NLNTVGI
-426 YPVTIKASNIEGN
+426 YWVAVKASNIEGN
-439 TEFTTSV
+439 AEANIMVT
-446 LIKYKP
+446 IKYKP

-496 RLNTAGDYVVTLS
+496 RLNTAGDYVVTLT
-509 SPKSGYYKQDAI
+509 SPKSGYYEQDAI

-553 ISDKKQTLTCY
+553 ISDKKQTLKCY

-646 DSLSM
+646 DSLTM

>member
-81 VANQLGRTENN
+81 IANQLARVENN

-110 VELNKMWYLTS
+110 VELNKIVFLTS

-128 EGIQYLPNLYN
+128 EGIQYLPNLYD
-139 VQLQF
+139 VRLQF
-144 DDQCKDLS
+144 DKQCKDLS
-152 PFLKAPNGYP
+152 PFLKAPNGYS

-188 KYIDLA
+188 NDIDLG

-203 FKKLPNKLPSLE
+203 FPKLPNKFPNLE
-215 EISVERNNIS
+215 EISLERNNIS
-225 DVSPLAD
+225 DVSPLAK
-232 FASTKIKV
+232 FASTKIKI
-240 FDLDDNHITDLSSLT
+240 FNLDENHITDLSSLT

-260 NLQRLYVRSQSFYV
+260 NLQRLYVRYQTLDM
-274 ETPVVTSSKY
+274 EPVVTSSKY
-284 EFSLQPSVFGI
+284 EFSIQPSIFGT

-303 TNPKATIDPITS
+303 TKPKATIDPITS
-315 KITYSAEVMA
+315 KITYSAEEMA
-325 KRPKYSSNRVSGVSG
+325 KKPFYYSPLFPG
-340 VTYSWDEDIP
+340 VTYSWDENFP
-350 FNGSNNLVEYNG
+350 LNGSNSLVDFRG
-362 TFYKPLTY
+362 TITQPLTY
-370 VEPPQVVSYNSGLTY
+370 IEPPQVVSYNSGLTY
-385 ELGTPLTEQQFLND
+385 EIGTSLTEQQFLND
-399 LNVITDQP
+399 VNLITDQP
-407 TTITTNFDKVLKD
+407 TTITSDFDVKLK
-420 VNSVGF
+420 NLNTVGI
-426 YPVTIKASNIEGN
+426 YWVAVKASNIEGN
-439 TEFTTSV
+439 AEANIMVT
-446 LIKYKP
+446 IKYKP

-496 RLNTAGDYVVTLS
+496 RLNTAGDYVVTLT
-509 SPKSGYYKQDAI
+509 SPKSGYYEQDAI

-553 ISDKKQTLTCY
+553 ISDKKQTLKCY

-640 TIVNLE
+640 TVFNLE

>member
-14 ILALIVPVY
+14 ILAFIVPVY

-31 ELPKSPEL
+31 EVPKSPEL
-39 QDDKSSTLKN
+39 LDDKSSTLKN

-110 VELNKMWYLTS
+110 VELNRMWYLTS

-128 EGIQYLPNLYN
+128 EGIQYLPNLYD
-139 VQLQF
+139 VRLQF
-144 DDQCKDLS
+144 DKQCKDLS
-152 PFLKAPNGYP
+152 PFLKAPNGYS

-188 KYIDLA
+188 NDIDLG

-203 FKKLPNKLPSLE
+203 FPKLPNKFPNLE
-215 EISVERNNIS
+215 EISLERNNIS

-240 FDLDDNHITDLSSLT
+240 FNLDENHITDLSSLT

-260 NLQRLYVRSQSFYV
+260 NLQRLYVRYQTLDM
-274 ETPVVTSSKY
+274 EPVVTSSKY
-284 EFSLQPSVFGI
+284 EFSIQPSIFGT

-303 TNPKATIDPITS
+303 TKPKATIDPITS
-315 KITYSAEVMA
+315 KITYSAEEMA
-325 KRPKYSSNRVSGVSG
+325 KKPFYYSPLFPG
-340 VTYSWDEDIP
+340 VTYSWDENFP
-350 FNGSNNLVEYNG
+350 LNGSNSLVDFRG
-362 TFYKPLTY
+362 TITQPLTY
-370 VEPPQVVSYNSGLTY
+370 IEPPQVVSYNSGLTY
-385 ELGTPLTEQQFLND
+385 EIGTSLTEQQFLND
-399 LNVITDQP
+399 VNLITDQP
-407 TTITTNFDKVLKD
+407 TTITSDFDVKLK
-420 VNSVGF
+420 NLNTVGI
-426 YPVTIKASNIEGN
+426 YWVAVKASNIEGN
-439 TEFTTSV
+439 AEANIMVT
-446 LIKYKP
+446 IKYKP

-496 RLNTAGDYVVTLS
+496 RLNTAGDYVVTLT
-509 SPKSGYYKQDAI
+509 SPKSGYYEQDAI

-539 EFRMDIDANADSVP
+539 EFRMDIDANADSVT
-553 ISDKKQTLTCY
+553 ISDKKQTLKCY

-640 TIVNLE
+640 TVFNLE

>member
-14 ILALIVPVY
+14 ILAFIVPVY

-31 ELPKSPEL
+31 EVPKSPEL
-39 QDDKSSTLKN
+39 LDDKSSTLKN

-110 VELNKMWYLTS
+110 VELNRMWYLTS

-128 EGIQYLPNLYN
+128 EGIQYLPNLYD
-139 VQLQF
+139 VRLQF
-144 DDQCKDLS
+144 DNQCKDLS
-152 PFLKAPNGYP
+152 PFLKAPNGYS

-188 KYIDLA
+188 NDIDLG

-203 FKKLPNKLPSLE
+203 FPKLPNKFPNLE
-215 EISVERNNIS
+215 EISLERNNIS

-240 FDLDDNHITDLSSLT
+240 FNLDENHITDLSSLT

-260 NLQRLYVRSQSFYV
+260 NLQRLYVRYQTLDM
-274 ETPVVTSSKY
+274 EPVVTSSKY
-284 EFSLQPSVFGI
+284 EFSIQPSIFGT

-303 TNPKATIDPITS
+303 TKPKATIDPITS
-315 KITYSAEVMA
+315 KITYSAEEMA
-325 KRPKYSSNRVSGVSG
+325 KKPFYYSPLFPG
-340 VTYSWDEDIP
+340 VTYSWDENFP
-350 FNGSNNLVEYNG
+350 LNGSNSLVDFRG
-362 TFYKPLTY
+362 TITQPLTY
-370 VEPPQVVSYNSGLTY
+370 IEPPQVVSYNSGLTY
-385 ELGTPLTEQQFLND
+385 EIGTSLTEQQFLND
-399 LNVITDQP
+399 VNLITDQP
-407 TTITTNFDKVLKD
+407 TTITSDFDVKLK
-420 VNSVGF
+420 NLNTVGI
-426 YPVTIKASNIEGN
+426 YWVAVKASNIEGN
-439 TEFTTSV
+439 AEANIMVT
-446 LIKYKP
+446 IKYKP

-496 RLNTAGDYVVTLS
+496 RLNTAGDYVVTLTS
-509 SPKSGYYKQDAI
+509 TKSGYYEQDAI

-553 ISDKKQTLTCY
+553 ISDKKQTLKCY

-640 TIVNLE
+640 TVFNLE

>member
-14 ILALIVPVY
+14 ILAFIVPVY

-31 ELPKSPEL
+31 EVPKSPEL
-39 QDDKSSTLKN
+39 LDDKSSTLKN

-110 VELNKMWYLTS
+110 VELNRMWYLTS

-128 EGIQYLPNLYN
+128 EGIQYLPNLYD
-139 VQLQF
+139 VRLQF
-144 DDQCKDLS
+144 DNQCKDLS
-152 PFLKAPNGYP
+152 PFLKAPNGYS

-188 KYIDLA
+188 NDIDLG

-203 FKKLPNKLPSLE
+203 FPKLPNKFPNLE
-215 EISVERNNIS
+215 EISLERNNIS
-225 DVSPLAD
+225 DVSPLAK
-232 FASTKIKV
+232 FASTKIKI
-240 FDLDDNHITDLSSLT
+240 FNLDENHITDLSSLT

-260 NLQRLYVRSQSFYV
+260 NLQRLYVRYQTLDM
-274 ETPVVTSSKY
+274 EPVVTSSKY
-284 EFSLQPSVFGI
+284 EFSIQPSIFGT

-303 TNPKATIDPITS
+303 TKPKATIDPITS
-315 KITYSAEVMA
+315 KITYSAEEMA
-325 KRPKYSSNRVSGVSG
+325 KKPFYYTPLFPG
-340 VTYSWDEDIP
+340 VTYSWDENFP
-350 FNGSNNLVEYNG
+350 LNGSNSLVDFRG
-362 TFYKPLTY
+362 TITQPLTY
-370 VEPPQVVSYNSGLTY
+370 IEPPQVVSYNSGLTY
-385 ELGTPLTEQQFLND
+385 EIGTSLTEQQFLND
-399 LNVITDQP
+399 VNLITDQP
-407 TTITTNFDKVLKD
+407 TTITSDFDVKLK
-420 VNSVGF
+420 NLNTVGI
-426 YPVTIKASNIEGN
+426 YWVAVKASNIEGN
-439 TEFTTSV
+439 AEANIMVT
-446 LIKYKP
+446 IKYKP

-487 LRDDFIYKV
+487 LRDDFTYKV
-496 RLNTAGDYVVTLS
+496 RLNTAGDYVVTLT
-509 SPKSGYYKQDAI
+509 SPKSGYYEQDAI

-553 ISDKKQTLTCY
+553 ISDKKQTLKCY

-640 TIVNLE
+640 TVFNLE

>member
-14 ILALIVPVY
+14 ILAFIVPVY

-31 ELPKSPEL
+31 EVPKSPEL
-39 QDDKSSTLKN
+39 LDDKSSTLKN

-110 VELNKMWYLTS
+110 VELNRMWYLTS

-128 EGIQYLPNLYN
+128 EGIQYLPNLYD
-139 VQLQF
+139 VRLQF
-144 DDQCKDLS
+144 DNQCKDLS
-152 PFLKAPNGYP
+152 PFLKAPNGYS
-162 QLYRLN
+162 QLYRLA

-188 KYIDLA
+188 NYIDLG

-203 FKKLPNKLPSLE
+203 FPKLPNKLPNLE
-215 EISVERNNIS
+215 EISLERNNIS

-240 FDLDDNHITDLSSLT
+240 FNLDENHITDLSSLT

-260 NLQRLYVRSQSFYV
+260 NLQRLYVRYQTLDM
-274 ETPVVTSSKY
+274 EPVVTSSKY
-284 EFSLQPSVFGI
+284 EFSIQPSIFGT

-303 TNPKATIDPITS
+303 TKPKATIDPITS
-315 KITYSAEVMA
+315 KITYSAEEMA
-325 KRPKYSSNRVSGVSG
+325 KKPFYYSPLFPG
-340 VTYSWDEDIP
+340 VTYSWDENFP
-350 FNGSNNLVEYNG
+350 LNGSNSLVDFRG
-362 TFYKPLTY
+362 TITQPLTY
-370 VEPPQVVSYNSGLTY
+370 IEPPQVVSYNSGLTY
-385 ELGTPLTEQQFLND
+385 EIGTSLTEQQFLND
-399 LNVITDQP
+399 VNLITDQP
-407 TTITTNFDKVLKD
+407 TTITSDFDVKLK
-420 VNSVGF
+420 NLNTVGI
-426 YPVTIKASNIEGN
+426 YWVAVKASNIEGN
-439 TEFTTSV
+439 AEANIMVT
-446 LIKYKP
+446 IKYKP

-496 RLNTAGDYVVTLS
+496 RLNTAGDYVVTLT
-509 SPKSGYYKQDAI
+509 SPKSGYYEQDAI

-553 ISDKKQTLTCY
+553 ISDKKQTLKCY

-610 SPSSSPIYLNTTNQP
+610 SPSSSPIYLNTTNQL

-640 TIVNLE
+640 TVFNLE

>member
-14 ILALIVPVY
+14 ILAFIVPVY

-31 ELPKSPEL
+31 EVPKSPEL
-39 QDDKSSTLKN
+39 LDDKSSTLKN

-81 VANQLGRTENN
+81 IANQLARVENN

-110 VELNKMWYLTS
+110 VELNKIVFLTS

-128 EGIQYLPNLYN
+128 EGIQYLPNLYD
-139 VQLQF
+139 VRLQF
-144 DDQCKDLS
+144 DNQCKDLS
-152 PFLKAPNGYP
+152 PFLKAPNGYS

-188 KYIDLA
+188 NDIDLG

-203 FKKLPNKLPSLE
+203 FPKLPNKFPNLE
-215 EISVERNNIS
+215 EISLERNNIS
-225 DVSPLAD
+225 DVSPLAK
-232 FASTKIKV
+232 FASTKIKI
-240 FDLDDNHITDLSSLT
+240 FNLDENHITDLSSLT

-260 NLQRLYVRSQSFYV
+260 NLQRLYVRYQTLDM
-274 ETPVVTSSKY
+274 EPVVTSSKY
-284 EFSLQPSVFGI
+284 EFSIQPSIFGT

-303 TNPKATIDPITS
+303 TKPKATIDPITS
-315 KITYSAEVMA
+315 KITYSAEEMA
-325 KRPKYSSNRVSGVSG
+325 KKPFYYSPLFPG
-340 VTYSWDEDIP
+340 VTYSWDENFP
-350 FNGSNNLVEYNG
+350 LNGSNSLVDFRG
-362 TFYKPLTY
+362 TITQPLTY
-370 VEPPQVVSYNSGLTY
+370 IEPPQVVSYNSGLTY
-385 ELGTPLTEQQFLND
+385 EIGTSLTEQQFLND
-399 LNVITDQP
+399 VNLITDQP
-407 TTITTNFDKVLKD
+407 TTITSDFDVKLK
-420 VNSVGF
+420 NLNTVGI
-426 YPVTIKASNIEGN
+426 YWVAVKASNIEGN
-439 TEFTTSV
+439 AEANIMVT
-446 LIKYKP
+446 IKYKP

-496 RLNTAGDYVVTLS
+496 RLNTAGDYVVALT
-509 SPKSGYYKQDAI
+509 SPKSGYYEQDAI

-553 ISDKKQTLTCY
+553 ISNKKQTLKCY

-595 SGGDILQT
+595 SGGDVLQT

-610 SPSSSPIYLNTTNQP
+610 APSSSPIYLNTTNQP

-640 TIVNLE
+640 TVFNLE